1 MTATTTANP
10 LDDMVANPVQP
21 RQDSIFFGQIVTV
34 DGSAWKLVKGAGRQ
48 PFDEVHD
55 DPKDK
60 VRALKIEIEC
70 EKRDGSHYIVDTGRQ
85 PLLEIDK
92 AWHRFTLPSLQKL
105 GVPLSQL
112 KGKWVQVKRAD
123 TGETYVDQ
131 KGETK
136 QRTAL
141 TLTAAYD
148 WGLMQWSG
156 TAWRPVAF
164 GGTAAFA

>member
-1 MTATTTANP
+1 MLDLVAAVPPLAGRSPTYTVRQLFDLQHGTRRGPWSALMNAAVAKLT

-123 TGETYVDQ
+123 TEIGRAHV
-131 KGETK
+131 
-136 QRTAL
+136 
-141 TLTAAYD
+141 
-148 WGLMQWSG
+148 
-156 TAWRPVAF
+156 
-164 GGTAAFA
+164 